1 MGKERN
7 SFRRV
12 DKKGIGKEIRREVGE
27 EITMEVGNIIR
38 NKIETGIYG
47 GEEYK
52 G

>member
-1 MGKERN
+1 
-7 SFRRV
+7 V

-47 GEEYK
+47 GE
-52 G
+52 